1 MLSAGWIRAS
11 SRAAAWLIPAIVAIA
26 PARATLYV
34 LAVEPQPNATGST
47 WVPQVEARF
56 NQPIAPPWVTL
67 RSFSTRGQRSGPV
80 TGEFSFSPDLRT
92 VRFHPFAPTLDHF
105 DAGEQVEVTLGTALR
120 AMTGE
125 VLQEPVSWH
134 FRTLARSGAGS
145 FLTTQNEYIGYG
157 TLAVEGGR
165 LNDDDQIDL
174 VAVTLQGKVRI
185 QLNTTPPGQH
195 PQTYA
200 NYDLWIGTGHSSVLL
215 RDFSGDGLLD
225 IALADQDANRIRIGR
240 NRGDGTDYEW
250 TSVPTCNH
258 PQRIASGDLN
268 GDGVEDLVFPCQY
281 SAELSVQLGA
291 GDCFFGQPAT
301 YPVGQWPIDVALRD
315 LDVDGDLDVVVS
327 NELSESISILRNRD
341 PRAEPDQMFE
351 VLPVVPLTAP
361 FGILVEDLD
370 GDFFPDIA
378 VATRDSA
385 QVAVYRMLANCQ
397 LAPPRF
403 FPTGGAPTEK
413 LRGLAA
419 LDFDG
424 DGDLDVAVTN
434 SDANTLVLME
444 NDGAGTLFRHV
455 VRSTGTRPILPLA
468 ADIDRNGTVD
478 LVVPARESGEIKT
491 FYNAPGLS
499 GIDDSRLTPA
509 VALTIHPNPFRDT
522 VHLTLRGEV
531 GPRVE
536 ILDAA
541 GRLVRGFST
550 AGHSAQEQRFV
561 WDGRDDAGRLVAPGV
576 YFVRTGTP
584 VEGRAV
590 LIRLR

>member
-1 MLSAGWIRAS
+1 M
-11 SRAAAWLIPAIVAIA
+11 AIA
-26 PARATLYV
+26 PARATLHV

-67 RSFSTRGQRSGPV
+67 RSFSTRGQCSGPV
-80 TGEFSFSPDLRT
+80 AGEFSFSPDLRT
-92 VRFHPFAPTLDHF
+92 VRFHPFAATLDHF

-120 AMTGE
+120 SMTGE

-134 FRTLARSGAGS
+134 FRTLARSGAGT
-145 FLTTQNEYIGYG
+145 FLTTQNQYVGYG

-225 IALADQDANRIRIGR
+225 IALADQDANLIRIGR

-250 TSVPTCNH
+250 TSVPTCDH

-281 SAELSVQLGA
+281 SAQLSVQLGA

-341 PRAEPDQMFE
+341 PLAEPDQMFE

-361 FGILVEDLD
+361 VRYPGGRSRRRLLPGHRGGDPGQCSGRRLPDAAQLPARPSAILPHRWCSHREAAWSGRPRLRRRWRLGCGRDQLGRQHLGAD
-370 GDFFPDIA
+370 GERWRWDALPPHCTEHRHTADP
-378 VATRDSA
+378 
-385 QVAVYRMLANCQ
+385 
-397 LAPPRF
+397 AP
-403 FPTGGAPTEK
+403 GGGHRSQRHGGPGRSGA
-413 LRGLAA
+413 
-419 LDFDG
+419 G
-424 DGDLDVAVTN
+424 DGGDQDLLQRAGAVR
-434 SDANTLVLME
+434 DRRFE
-444 NDGAGTLFRHV
+444 
-455 VRSTGTRPILPLA
+455 TGRRPW
-468 ADIDRNGTVD
+468 R
-478 LVVPARESGEIKT
+478 
-491 FYNAPGLS
+491 
-499 GIDDSRLTPA
+499 
-509 VALTIHPNPFRDT
+509 
-522 VHLTLRGEV
+522 
-531 GPRVE
+531 
-536 ILDAA
+536 
-541 GRLVRGFST
+541 
-550 AGHSAQEQRFV
+550 
-561 WDGRDDAGRLVAPGV
+561 
-576 YFVRTGTP
+576 
-584 VEGRAV
+584 
-590 LIRLR
+590 